1 MGGCAKHMMHPY
13 DNLGITFDELADLI
27 CKVGSAS
34 IKAYEKV
41 DGTNIHWSLAEDNEP
56 RFALN
61 MGQLIKGG
69 LTIDEFSEWLKHH
82 PGRAQFMAGAMEL
95 YSRKFKTH
103 GGIPWHFKKDLSLWV
118 NTEIISKANPQC
130 LEYDH
135 DCLVFHDLVEY
146 SPEQKKCVSVASE
159 HSWGWSSFIVE
170 TTGCKSYDWKTYHK
184 LDVKLSANFRAVQTY
199 LSKLHEIMDYW
210 KLSPNDT
217 LKTYYAK
224 ITSKE
229 LSQWLPR
236 AAAQAVVENVWY
248 GGKSNVRYI
257 RQELVDWAPMTRFN
271 RIALSKHRAG
281 YQGECKREMKLLF
294 DSFGAEMIQDTKSNL
309 IEDSS
314 RQKKLMLS
322 KMEKSM
328 EEVKAFH
335 NTMNDDVS
343 GTLLSKT
350 EEELER
356 FTRLK
361 VSPPSM
367 EGIVFEMYHGKY
379 KLTGAFPSM
388 NRVAGAARYGIK

>member
-1 MGGCAKHMMHPY
+1 
-13 DNLGITFDELADLI
+13 
-27 CKVGSAS
+27 
-34 IKAYEKV
+34 
-41 DGTNIHWSLAEDNEP
+41 
-56 RFALN
+56 
-61 MGQLIKGG
+61 
-69 LTIDEFSEWLKHH
+69 
-82 PGRAQFMAGAMEL
+82 
-95 YSRKFKTH
+95 
-103 GGIPWHFKKDLSLWV
+103 
-118 NTEIISKANPQC
+118 
-130 LEYDH
+130 
-135 DCLVFHDLVEY
+135 
-146 SPEQKKCVSVASE
+146 
-159 HSWGWSSFIVE
+159 
-170 TTGCKSYDWKTYHK
+170 
-184 LDVKLSANFRAVQTY
+184 
-199 LSKLHEIMDYW
+199 
-210 KLSPNDT
+210 
-217 LKTYYAK
+217 
-224 ITSKE
+224 
-229 LSQWLPR
+229 
-236 AAAQAVVENVWY
+236 VVENVWY